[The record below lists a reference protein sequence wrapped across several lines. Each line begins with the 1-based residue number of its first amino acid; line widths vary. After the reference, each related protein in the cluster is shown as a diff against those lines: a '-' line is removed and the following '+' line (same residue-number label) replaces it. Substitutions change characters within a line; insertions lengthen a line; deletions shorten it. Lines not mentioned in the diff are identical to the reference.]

1 MTPQSNRRTL
11 RRTLLEVALLVGV
24 IAVAVMVGSL
34 SLAMSMR
41 DAVERDSDAFTV
53 EQRIADQIVAQT
65 YEQQLAAYRFL
76 QHPDSA
82 YLQAFRVAGDRAY
95 SEIRGYLF
103 HALSTDARLQ
113 VENIKETHQRFEVA
127 AERIFD
133 LVRQRR
139 MEDAR
144 RRLSTLD
151 REALELDFAV
161 RRFRDARSRQRAEFR
176 HEHQV
181 LASRLR
187 YGLGLVVGAL
197 FLLVVV
203 LTTLL
208 RARVLRPLD
217 HLATAAR
224 RLGEGDTSARVPAQ
238 PYEEFDAV
246 AAGFNQ
252 MADRVH
258 AARAKMEVE
267 HEELQSA
274 LRNLRQTQEEL
285 VQHEKL
291 SAMGQMLAGLAHELN
306 NPLAGIL
313 GMSECLRAELA
324 ESPHADARRLG
335 VTLAAPLE
343 MDALRART
351 LVQSLLSF
359 ARKPS
364 GTIEPVGLA
373 AAVSIAVGLR
383 AHAFAQAG
391 KTLHV
396 DVAPELQVLADTQKL
411 QHAVVNVVN
420 NALDAVVAGHG
431 TGLRIY
437 AACDEDGFIR
447 VEFDDDGSGMTDPA
461 AVFTPFY
468 TTKKPGEGTGLGLAL
483 VKRFVTEAG
492 GKVSAVNRHPRG
504 ARVTIRLRG
513 SASTARADAAPLR
526 DSALRRSGPASRPNS
541 GVERILSSTVPSVTT
556 LASSDAAHRSRVLVV
571 DDEPAIREVQ
581 RRLLTRAGFVV
592 VMAATGAAAR
602 DIILTEHIDLV
613 VSDLRM
619 PGEMDGRA
627 LLAWLDSERP
637 ELGRTALL
645 ATGDVSGDASLALPL
660 PPHRILNKPFEG
672 KDYVH
677 RVRAALGL
685 VEVG

>member
-24 IAVAVMVGSL
+24 IAGAAMVGSL

-103 HALSTDARLQ
+103 HVLSTDARLQ

-133 LVRQRR
+133 LVRQGR

-144 RRLSTLD
+144 QRLSTLD
-151 REALELDFAV
+151 RDASELDLAV
-161 RRFRDARSRQRAEFR
+161 LRFRDARSRQRAEFR

-181 LASRLR
+181 LATRLR
-187 YGLGLVVGAL
+187 YGLGLVAGAL
-197 FLLVVV
+197 LLLVVV

-224 RLGEGDTSARVPAQ
+224 RLGEGDTSARVPEQ

-267 HEELQSA
+267 HDALQLA
-274 LRNLRQTQEEL
+274 LRNLHRTQEEL

-313 GMSECLRAELA
+313 GMSECLRTELA
-324 ESPHADARRLG
+324 ESPHADAQRLG

-343 MDALRART
+343 VEALRARS
-351 LVQSLLSF
+351 LVRSLLSF

-373 AAVSIAVGLR
+373 AAVSTAVGLR

-396 DVAPELQVLADTQKL
+396 DVAPELQVLADAQKL

-420 NALDAVVAGHG
+420 NALDAIITGHG
-431 TGLRIY
+431 TGLRIC
-437 AACDEDGFIR
+437 AERDDDGFVRI
-447 VEFDDDGSGMTDPA
+447 EFDDDGSGMTDPA
-461 AVFTPFY
+461 VVFTPFY
-468 TTKKPGEGTGLGLAL
+468 TTKRSGEGTGLGLAL
-483 VKRFVTEAG
+483 VERFVTEAG
-492 GKVSAVNRHPRG
+492 GTVTAVNRHPSG

-513 SASTARADAAPLR
+513 CASTVRTDAAPRR
-526 DSALRRSGPASRPNS
+526 DSALRRSGPASRPDS
-541 GVERILSSTVPSVTT
+541 EVERILSSTAPSLTAIT
-556 LASSDAAHRSRVLVV
+556 PLEAIHRSRVLVV

-581 RRLLTRAGFVV
+581 RRFLTRAGIDVV
-592 VMAATGAAAR
+592 VAASGVAAR
-602 DIILTEHIDLV
+602 EIILTEHVDLV

-637 ELGRTALL
+637 DLGRTALI

-672 KDYVH
+672 KDYVR